1 MTPNISLFLRA
12 HGTWLTLNHELCSC
26 TVTLPQSA
34 LNLETGAMP
43 TKLPGEMEPGDLSTA
58 SQSAHALS
66 DSMSLNG
73 PIPTDSNQSGN
84 RIECTGTSSV
94 RSNKLAHYRTYNAKS
109 WLSHGGQ
116 QVDTV

>member
-43 TKLPGEMEPGDLSTA
+43 TKLPGEMEQGEKRES
-58 SQSAHALS
+58 
-66 DSMSLNG
+66 

-94 RSNKLAHYRTYNAKS
+94 RSNKLAHYRTYNAIS